1 MHSLEEQ
8 HHLYISLSPDCK
20 IWCLPDNYEVEDASL
35 NDIKYNL
42 MPIYT
47 QEMVNRLD
55 TEALFSRSLEGNEY
69 QPGCL
74 GLNNLKNT
82 DYVNVLI

>member
-8 HHLYISLSPDCK
+8 HHVYISLANDCK

-47 QEMVNRLD
+47 EEMVEKLD
-55 TEALFSRSLEGNEY
+55 T
-69 QPGCL
+69 
-74 GLNNLKNT
+74 
-82 DYVNVLI
+82 

>member
-8 HHLYISLSPDCK
+8 HHVYISLANDCK

-47 QEMVNRLD
+47 EEMVNKLD
-55 TEALFSRSLEGNEY
+55 SEPLFSRSLEGSEY
-69 QPGCL
+69 YPGCL